1 MLIMT
6 SEYFKLDL
14 DSASYDTD
22 LELCRAQHLDALP
35 DNLMGFDAD
44 KTERFT
50 WVKVS
55 GNRVKLD
62 SLLNELS
69 TIDHANR
76 NLYGLKVFPE
86 LERNNSRTRNGR
98 S

>member
-1 MLIMT
+1 MLI
-6 SEYFKLDL
+6 SEYFKLNL
-14 DSASYDTD
+14 DSVNHTKD
-22 LELCRAQHLDALP
+22 LELCRAQHLLALP
-35 DNLMGFDAD
+35 ENLLGFDVD
-44 KTERFT
+44 ETEGFA

-55 GNRVKLD
+55 GDRVKLD

-76 NLYGLKVFPE
+76 NLYGLKVLPD
-86 LERNNSRTRNGR
+86 LKRNNARTRNGR